1 MEYMNKWNSI
11 VEVVRKNYTAKEAL
25 VQQSWEFLFQFVFG
39 YAVSEIDAQRAIKMG
54 STSKKPDIILRKDEE
69 DLCVIELKRHILHDG
84 REQLFSYLNQLK
96 MNLGVVVCD
105 KLYLYDYDFTQ
116 KENAYAE
123 VEIPFE
129 ENNEDGAKF
138 VELFSKDNFDKQ
150 KISDFI
156 RSKSN
161 SKDVIAKIKS
171 ETTSELIKDLLKAHF
186 KAKYAVSDEDFDSAI
201 SSLSISLQ
209 PRISTQTISAFEKT
223 EIAHIAE
230 HSENDLDK
238 SQIMKICYS
247 NGINISSD
255 FTKSKLNKTQPK
267 YWANPNK
274 RFLSQDWW
282 LVLLNNTKRE
292 MYIFMIPRHS
302 IKAELMCY
310 KTEDLIDL
318 QIYSDLYSYPDFQD
332 SRSGIK
338 FKQWLV
344 ATISY

>member
-11 VEVVRKNYTAKEAL
+11 VEVVRKNYTAKEEL

-54 STSKKPDIILRKDEE
+54 STERGKPDIILCKDGEE
-69 DLCVIELKRHILHDG
+69 IFVVELKRHIKHDG
-84 REQLFSYLNQLK
+84 REQLFSYLDRLK

-150 KISDFI
+150 KICDFI

-223 EIAHIAE
+223 EKRTESYNLHAPEVIYKVSGNIVSAKVFNTRLLE
-230 HSENDLDK
+230 TK
-238 SQIMKICYS
+238 SAQRTWIYS
-247 NGINISSD
+247 NGTVDTDIWNASNFSETSSLSSNIHS
-255 FTKSKLNKTQPK
+255 TSKYRCWKETGL
-267 YWANPNK
+267 
-274 RFLSQDWW
+274 
-282 LVLLNNTKRE
+282 
-292 MYIFMIPRHS
+292 
-302 IKAELMCY
+302 IKIILEI
-310 KTEDLIDL
+310 E
-318 QIYSDLYSYPDFQD
+318 
-332 SRSGIK
+332 
-338 FKQWLV
+338 
-344 ATISY
+344 

>member
-11 VEVVRKNYTAKEAL
+11 VEVVRKNYTAKEEL

-39 YAVSEIDAQRAIKMG
+39 YAVSEIDAQRTIKMG
-54 STSKKPDIILRKDEE
+54 STERGKPDIILCKDGEE
-69 DLCVIELKRHILHDG
+69 IFVVELKRHIKHDG

-150 KISDFI
+150 KICDFI

-171 ETTSELIKDLLKAHF
+171 ETTSELINDLLKAHF

-223 EIAHIAE
+223 EKRTESYNLYAPEVIYKVSGNIVSAKVFNTRLLE
-230 HSENDLDK
+230 TK
-238 SQIMKICYS
+238 SAQRTWIYS
-247 NGINISSD
+247 NGTVDTDIWNASNFSETSSLSSNIHS
-255 FTKSKLNKTQPK
+255 TSKYRCWKETGL
-267 YWANPNK
+267 
-274 RFLSQDWW
+274 
-282 LVLLNNTKRE
+282 
-292 MYIFMIPRHS
+292 
-302 IKAELMCY
+302 IKIILEI
-310 KTEDLIDL
+310 E
-318 QIYSDLYSYPDFQD
+318 
-332 SRSGIK
+332 
-338 FKQWLV
+338 
-344 ATISY
+344 